1 MHRQVGDL
9 VLDER
14 GLAVRG
20 LLVRHLVLPG
30 GLAGTRA
37 VLEFLSREISRKT
50 YLNLMDQYR
59 PCYRAEEIEPLARP
73 ISRAEWNEAARARG
87 RVRAHPPRRTRF
99 ARAAALP

>member
-30 GLAGTRA
+30 DLAGTRR

-50 YLNLMDQYR
+50 YVNLMDQYR
-59 PCYRAEEIEPLARP
+59 PCYRAEEIEALARP
-73 ISRAEWNEAARARG
+73 ISRAEWNEALAVADAHGLTRLDVRG
-87 RVRAHPPRRTRF
+87 AK
-99 ARAAALP
+99 AAALL